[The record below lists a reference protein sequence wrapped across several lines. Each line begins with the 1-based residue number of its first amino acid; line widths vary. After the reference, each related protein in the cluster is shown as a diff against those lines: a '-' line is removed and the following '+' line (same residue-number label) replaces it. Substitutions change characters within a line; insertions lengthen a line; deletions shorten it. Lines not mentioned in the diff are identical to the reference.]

1 LDWIGSL
8 VLVHEVSVKIRVV
21 VEFIGDHDHEV
32 IRITVLIKIMPKHE
46 VVFPVCAVELREMR

>member
-1 LDWIGSL
+1 M
-8 VLVHEVSVKIRVV
+8 LVHEVSVKIRVV